1 MRVTFPIACPL
12 RGAAL
17 ARTPWA
23 PGAPA
28 LAAAARVVD
37 AVAGR
42 GQSADAALSGAA
54 HRGGAEGAAVR
65 AIALGTVRWYL
76 RLTPAVEGLLPRP
89 AEVPGPIRALL
100 VVAAH
105 QVEYSRNAPEATAH
119 AAVDAARLLEFS
131 RLTGLVNAVL
141 RRFVAERA
149 ALLAPVDVTLAG
161 RTAHPEWL
169 AARTCAAWPAQ
180 GVQVLEAN
188 NAHPPM
194 TLRVDLTRV
203 TAADYITQLAA
214 SSIESYTTHWM
225 PSAVTLNLPRDVKD
239 LPGFARGIVSV
250 QDAGAQLAARLLDVR
265 RGMRVLDACAAPGGK
280 TGHLLEL
287 LDGTGEVTAVDL
299 DADRLERVSENLR
312 RLGRCARL
320 RVGDARD
327 ARTFWDGRP
336 YERVLVDAPCSSTG
350 VIRRHPDIKLLRRAA
365 DLRGFRATQLAVL
378 RAVVALL
385 APGGRLLYSTCSILP
400 EENEEVV
407 TELLAGEPGLAVRA
421 LATDLAPGAI
431 GRAVGMQLLPGAEA
445 GTDGFYYACL
455 EKTTT
460 GA

>member
-1 MRVTFPIACPL
+1 VEA
-12 RGAAL
+12 
-17 ARTPWA
+17 
-23 PGAPA
+23 
-28 LAAAARVVD
+28 VV
-37 AVAGR
+37 GR
-42 GQSADAALSGAA
+42 GQSADAALSGGAQAA
-54 HRGGAEGAAVR
+54 GGEGAAVR
-65 AIALGTVRWYL
+65 AIALGTLRWYL
-76 RLTPAVEGLLPRP
+76 RLTPAVERLLTRP

-100 VVAAH
+100 AVAAH

-149 ALLAPVDVTLAG
+149 ALLAPIDLTVAG

-180 GVQVLEAN
+180 GIQVLEAN

-203 TAADYITQLAA
+203 SAADYVTELAA
-214 SSIESYTTHWM
+214 SSIESYATRWL
-225 PSAVTLNLPRDVKD
+225 PCAVTLHHPRDVKS
-239 LPGFARGIVSV
+239 LPGFAQGIVSV
-250 QDAGAQLAARLLDVR
+250 QDAGAQLAARVLDVR
-265 RGMRVLDACAAPGGK
+265 QGMRVLDACAAPGGK

-287 LDGTGEVTAVDL
+287 LGGTGEVTAVDI
-299 DADRLERVSENLR
+299 DAGRIERVSDNLKR
-312 RLGRCARL
+312 IGRSARL
-320 RVGDARD
+320 CVGDARD
-327 ARTFWDGRP
+327 PHTYWDGHP
-336 YERVLVDAPCSSTG
+336 YERILVDAPCSSTG

-385 APGGRLLYSTCSILP
+385 APAGRLLYSTCSILP

-407 TELLAGEPGLAVRA
+407 SELLAGEPGLAVRA
-421 LATDLAPGAI
+421 LATELAPGAI
-431 GRAVGMQLLPGAEA
+431 GRAVGVQLLPGAEA
-445 GTDGFYYACL
+445 DTDGFYYACL